1 MTDTSMNPESAMQG
15 PAQQDGAAT
24 FTSSDAHIKSLKV
37 SELQEICKLLGLG
50 KKGLKK
56 DLQERLILARDN
68 GAAYL
73 TAVEMAED
81 AGQNREGMIND
92 GFGPRARWKILE
104 PDTSVVYDDEL
115 EVAGEIF
122 RGPSVPHDEFLR
134 TGKGGGGQRKFNFPQ
149 EFQRK
154 EFKLT
159 ALLPKMNQ
167 RTNKATRNAEGGFIY
182 ASQETNSSVPNFE
195 FCTRHGLNIDSKPHE
210 FINAFIPR

>member
-1 MTDTSMNPESAMQG
+1 MIQ
-15 PAQQDGAAT
+15 
-24 FTSSDAHIKSLKV
+24 
-37 SELQEICKLLGLG
+37 
-50 KKGLKK
+50 
-56 DLQERLILARDN
+56 ARDN

-73 TAVEMAED
+73 TAVETAED

-92 GFGPRARWKILE
+92 GFGPQARWKILE

-134 TGKGGGGQRKFNFPQ
+134 TGKGGGGQRKFKFPQ
-149 EFQRK
+149 EFIRE
-154 EFKLT
+154 EFKLK
-159 ALLPKMNQ
+159 ALLPKMIK
-167 RTNKATRNAEGGFIY
+167 RTNKATRNTEGGFIY
-182 ASQETNSSVPNFE
+182 VSQETNSSVPNLE

>member
-1 MTDTSMNPESAMQG
+1 MTDTTTEPESAVQG
-15 PAQQDGAAT
+15 PAQENEAAK
-24 FTSSDAHIKSLKV
+24 FTSSDAHIKELKV
-37 SELQEICKLLGLG
+37 AELQEICKLLGSEKKG
-50 KKGLKK
+50 KKKE
-56 DLQERLILARDN
+56 LQDKLIKAREN
-68 GAAYL
+68 GATYL
-73 TAVEMAED
+73 SAVEMAED
-81 AGQNREGMIND
+81 TGQNREGMIND

>member
-1 MTDTSMNPESAMQG
+1 MTDTTVDPKSAVQG
-15 PAQQDGAAT
+15 PAQENEAAK
-24 FTSSDAHIKSLKV
+24 FTSSDAHIKGLKV
-37 SELQEICKLLGLG
+37 SELQEICKLLGSEKKG
-50 KKGLKK
+50 KKKE
-56 DLQERLILARDN
+56 LQDKLIKAREN
-68 GAAYL
+68 GATYL
-73 TAVEMAED
+73 SAVEMAED
-81 AGQNREGMIND
+81 ASQNREGMIND
-92 GFGPRARWKILE
+92 GFDPQARWKILE

-134 TGKGGGGQRKFNFPQ
+134 TGKRGGGQRKFNFPQ

-182 ASQETNSSVPNFE
+182 ASQETKLSVPNFE